1 MATLSLPLPHF
12 LLWIYFFTLKGSLKV
27 MEKYSMSFYR
37 YNEGRK
43 ELATEAG
50 MRLGTG
56 VRKDGGREGGGG
68 EKERGKKRGSQEP
81 AGH

>member
-1 MATLSLPLPHF
+1 
-12 LLWIYFFTLKGSLKV
+12 
-27 MEKYSMSFYR
+27 MSFYR